1 MRTDLPFIQGIKI
14 MIFIRMFLHLHD
26 IVIHKNVS
34 NNKKSNVKWIKTL
47 KTVFLSSEFW
57 FRILCQLKKLN
68 ISIGKINKVNLQG
81 KSKAW
86 ITHLLTEMSSSSP
99 LKWER
104 NLSWGFVVE
113 KLKLSQ
119 DLLKSFTTLRRGGHW
134 VSPGQPTTAQM
145 NKSSGHR
152 FLFLH
157 PFLQQTLSPNEI
169 LCLVSL
175 PTLNLY
181 PDWDIA

>member
-1 MRTDLPFIQGIKI
+1 MIWLYARMWAIIK
-14 MIFIRMFLHLHD
+14 
-26 IVIHKNVS
+26 KN
-34 NNKKSNVKWIKTL
+34 NVKWINTL

-57 FRILCQLKKLN
+57 FGILCQLNKLN

-86 ITHLLTEMSSSSP
+86 ITHLLTEMSSTSP

-104 NLSWGFVVE
+104 NISWGFAVE

-119 DLLKSFTTLRRGGHW
+119 DLLKSFTTVRRGGHW

-145 NKSSGHR
+145 NKSSGHY
-152 FLFLH
+152 FLFFH
-157 PFLQQTLSPNEI
+157 PIPSFNRPSLQTKSCVWSLSQT
-169 LCLVSL
+169 
-175 PTLNLY
+175 
-181 PDWDIA
+181 